1 VTAAVGRLGGATA
14 RRLSRLGALARFG
27 VGALRSGARLTA
39 GGRHVALR
47 VTLHQIRFTAVD
59 AVGLVVLLSGI
70 LSFLV
75 ISQAVREL
83 GRYGAT
89 DLIGTL
95 MVVAIVRELGPL
107 ITALTV
113 VGRSGTAIAAEL
125 ATNQVLGEVRALE
138 AIGIDP
144 RQYLVLPRFVGSLA
158 GLFVLL
164 VVFDVVAIATG
175 FAAASLNGMSGAR
188 YAEIVLHSLALGDV
202 WLTVAIAIAFGLIVG
217 IVPSYYGLTVEP
229 APTAIP
235 IAASRATVA
244 SIVGIFLCSAMFVAI
259 RVSR

>member
-1 VTAAVGRLGGATA
+1 MSDPLSRLGWATA

-27 VGALRSGARLTA
+27 FRALRSAVELTA
-39 GGRHVALR
+39 AGRRVALR
-47 VTLHQIRFTAVD
+47 VAVKQVRFTALN

-113 VGRSGTAIAAEL
+113 AGRSGTAIAAEL

-144 RQYLVLPRFVGSLA
+144 RQYLVVPRLVGVLA
-158 GLFVLL
+158 SVFTLL
-164 VVFDVVAIATG
+164 VLFDVVAIATG
-175 FAAASLNGMSGAR
+175 FAAASLNQMSGQR
-188 YAEIVLHSLALGDV
+188 YAQIVLASLGARDV
-202 WLTVAIAIAFGLIVG
+202 WLTVAKATVLGLIVG
-217 IVPSYYGLTVEP
+217 VVPSWVGLSVGRTSTE
-229 APTAIP
+229 IP

-244 SIVGIFLCSAMFVAI
+244 SIVGIFLCSALFVAI
-259 RVSR
+259 G

>member
-1 VTAAVGRLGGATA
+1 MTDPFSRLGGSTA

-27 VGALRSGARLTA
+27 FHALRAGFALTA
-39 GGRHVALR
+39 AGRAVAFRVALKQ
-47 VTLHQIRFTAVD
+47 VRFTALD

-113 VGRSGTAIAAEL
+113 AGRSGTAIAAEL

-138 AIGIDP
+138 AMGIDP
-144 RQYLVLPRFVGSLA
+144 KQYLVFPRFVGSLVSVFA
-158 GLFVLL
+158 LL
-164 VVFDVVAIATG
+164 VLFDVVAITAG
-175 FAAASLNGMSGAR
+175 FAAASFNHMSGDR
-188 YAEIVLHSLALGDV
+188 YAQIVLQSLGARDV
-202 WLTVAIAIAFGLIVG
+202 WLTVAKAFAFGCIVG
-217 IVPSYYGLTVEP
+217 IVPSYFGLSVRRAATE
-229 APTAIP
+229 IP

-244 SIVGIFLCSAMFVAI
+244 STVGIFLCSALFVALG
-259 RVSR
+259 

>member
-1 VTAAVGRLGGATA
+1 MA

-27 VGALRSGARLTA
+27 FGVLHSAVTLTA
-39 GGRHVALR
+39 AGRRVALR
-47 VTLHQIRFTAVD
+47 VTLNQIRFTAVH
-59 AVGLVVLLSGI
+59 ATGLILLLSGI
-70 LSFLV
+70 LSFHV
-75 ISQAVREL
+75 ISQAVQEL

-113 VGRSGTAIAAEL
+113 AGRSGTAIAAEL

-144 RQYLVLPRFVGSLA
+144 KQYLAVPRLVGSVVSVFA
-158 GLFVLL
+158 LL
-164 VVFDVVAIATG
+164 VLFDVAAIGTG
-175 FAAASLNGMSGAR
+175 FAAASLSHMSGPR
-188 YAEIVLHSLALGDV
+188 YSQIVLASLGARDV
-202 WLTVAIAIAFGLIVG
+202 WLTVAKAVVFGAIVG
-217 IVPSYYGLTVEP
+217 VVPSYFGLS
-229 APTAIP
+229 ARRASTAIP

-244 SIVGIFLCSAMFVAI
+244 SMVGIFLGSALFVAI
-259 RVSR
+259 GTR